1 MVLPNVNYL
10 AVLVSG
16 VVIFVLGG
24 LWYSPVLFA
33 KPWTRLMG
41 QTEEEIKALMAAP
54 GAKAAMAGMYAM
66 AFVVALVTSWVLAI
80 VLNHFGN
87 LSALRGAEVG
97 ALCWLGFAAT
107 TSFAT
112 SLFSTQ
118 PKALWLINSGYNLVS
133 FVLSGIILA
142 VWR

>member
-1 MVLPNVNYL
+1 MPHVNYL

-24 LWYSPVLFA
+24 LWYSPIFFA

-41 QTEEEIKALMAAP
+41 KNEDDMKAYMASPKAKREMPLMY
-54 GAKAAMAGMYAM
+54 GM
-66 AFVVALVTSWVLAI
+66 ALVTGVVIAWVLAI
-80 VLNHFGN
+80 VVNHFPPPTM
-87 LSALRGAEVG
+87 LRGAEVG

-107 TSFAT
+107 TSYAT
-112 SLFSTQ
+112 AMFSMQ
-118 PKALWLINSGYNLVS
+118 PKALWLINSAYNLVS
-133 FVLSGIILA
+133 FVIAGVILA